1 MIVVTDKGLYCPAG
15 DFYIDPWRPVDKA
28 VITHAHSDHARM
40 GSKHYLC
47 VRQCSGVM
55 RYRIGTD
62 ISVQTVEYGET
73 VCMDD
78 VKVSLHPA
86 GHILGSAQVRI
97 EHKGEVWVV
106 SGDYKTHPDP
116 TCQPFELVKCNTF
129 ITESTFGLPIYRWSA
144 NQDVFDQINAWWS
157 KNAAEGKASLLLAYS
172 LGKAQRLLKGIDSS
186 IGPIYTHGATEA
198 INEIYRASGVQ
209 LPETKRVSETSKG
222 TSFSQALI
230 IAPQSVQRSVWLKRF
245 GKLSTA
251 FASGWMRVRGMRRRT
266 ALDRGFALSD
276 HADWPALLETIAAT
290 GAERILVTH
299 GYSDVLVRY
308 LCSQGVEAFTMET
321 QFQGESEEAVESVNI
336 EESADAAAMI
346 AGRAEV
352 MGAGGSDA
360 SDAGDGALGVRVD
373 ESSKESA

>member
-1 MIVVTDKGLYCPAG
+1 
-15 DFYIDPWRPVDKA
+15 
-28 VITHAHSDHARM
+28 
-40 GSKHYLC
+40 
-47 VRQCSGVM
+47 
-55 RYRIGTD
+55 
-62 ISVQTVEYGET
+62 
-73 VCMDD
+73 
-78 VKVSLHPA
+78 
-86 GHILGSAQVRI
+86 
-97 EHKGEVWVV
+97 
-106 SGDYKTHPDP
+106 
-116 TCQPFELVKCNTF
+116 
-129 ITESTFGLPIYRWSA
+129 
-144 NQDVFDQINAWWS
+144 
-157 KNAAEGKASLLLAYS
+157 
-172 LGKAQRLLKGIDSS
+172 
-186 IGPIYTHGATEA
+186 
-198 INEIYRASGVQ
+198 
-209 LPETKRVSETSKG
+209 
-222 TSFSQALI
+222 
-230 IAPQSVQRSVWLKRF
+230 VWLKRF

>member
-1 MIVVTDKGLYCPAG
+1 MIVVTDKGLYCAAG

-40 GSKHYLC
+40 GSKNYLC
-47 VRQCSGVM
+47 VRQCAGVM
-55 RYRIGTD
+55 RYRIGAD

-73 VCMDD
+73 VPIND

-129 ITESTFGLPIYRWSA
+129 ITESTFGLPIYRWST
-144 NQDVFDQINAWWS
+144 NQDVFDQINSWWS
-157 KNAAEGKASLLLAYS
+157 KNASEGKASLLLAYS
-172 LGKAQRLLKGIDSS
+172 LGKAQRVLTGVDAS
-186 IGPIYTHGATEA
+186 IGPIYTHGATEG
-198 INEIYRASGVQ
+198 INEIYRASGVE
-209 LPETKRVSETSKG
+209 LPVTTRVSSTVKG
-222 TSFSQALI
+222 TSFSNALI
-230 IAPQSVQRSVWLKRF
+230 LAPQSVQRSPWLKRF
-245 GKLSTA
+245 GKHSTG

-308 LCSQGVEAFTMET
+308 LRSQDVQAFTMET
-321 QFQGESEEAVESVNI
+321 QFQGESEEPVESVNV
-336 EESADAAAMI
+336 EENPTATENLIADEIAA
-346 AGRAEV
+346 
-352 MGAGGSDA
+352 
-360 SDAGDGALGVRVD
+360 
-373 ESSKESA
+373 ESSNAEEDATENPNAEDSTA